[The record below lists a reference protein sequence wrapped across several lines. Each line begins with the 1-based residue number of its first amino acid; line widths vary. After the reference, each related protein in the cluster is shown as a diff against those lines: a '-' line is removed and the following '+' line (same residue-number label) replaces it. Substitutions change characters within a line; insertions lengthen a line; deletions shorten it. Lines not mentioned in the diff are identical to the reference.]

1 MNSNNNQIIVE
12 ALIKEQQEV
21 LTSAKT
27 KAEYLEE
34 LISKYKVSIITKSE
48 AIPSIQS
55 DIEELEVKKVSI
67 PEFRVKRTY
76 TKRVTDINYEDL
88 KNKVVNMY
96 DDKLSY
102 PQKILYCLDMG
113 INTNTTIT
121 NYILANQKISIGFD
135 KTNDKVKFYTLQM
148 MRKGIIIK
156 TGDKNGTFSLIKTK

>member
-1 MNSNNNQIIVE
+1 MMVNNNNQIIVE
-12 ALIKEQQEV
+12 ALIKEKQEV
-21 LTSAKT
+21 MESAKT
-27 KAEYLEE
+27 KADYLEE
-34 LISKYKVSIITKSE
+34 LISKYKVPIITKSE

-55 DIEELEVKKVSI
+55 NIEELEVKKVAI
-67 PEFRVKRTY
+67 PV
-76 TKRVTDINYEDL
+76 TKRKYAKREGSISYEDL
-88 KNKVVNMY
+88 RNKVVNMY

-121 NYILANQKISIGFD
+121 NYVLANQKISIGFD

-156 TGDKNGTFSLIKTK
+156 TGDKNGTFSLVKTK

>member
-12 ALIKEQQEV
+12 ALTKELEEV
-21 LTSAKT
+21 VVSAKT
-27 KAEYLEE
+27 KTKYLQE
-34 LISKYKVSIITKSE
+34 LISKYEVPIITKAE
-48 AIPSIQS
+48 AIPSIQNN
-55 DIEELEVKKVSI
+55 IEELEVKKVSLPTI
-67 PEFRVKRTY
+67 RVKRTY
-76 TKRVTDINYEDL
+76 TKRVGNTKYEDL
-88 KNKVVNMY
+88 RNKVINMY

-135 KTNDKVKFYTLQM
+135 KTNDKVKAYTLQM

-156 TGDKNGTFSLIKTK
+156 TGDKNGTFSLVNTR

>member
-1 MNSNNNQIIVE
+1 MVNNNQIIVE

-34 LISKYKVSIITKSE
+34 LISKYKVPIITKSE

-76 TKRVTDINYEDL
+76 KKREGNTSYEDL
-88 KNKVVNMY
+88 KNKVVNIY

-148 MRKGIIIK
+148 MRKGIITK
-156 TGDKNGTFSLIKTK
+156 TGDKNGTFSVINTR

>member
-21 LTSAKT
+21 LTLAKT

-34 LISKYKVSIITKSE
+34 LISKYKVPIITKSE

-55 DIEELEVKKVSI
+55 DIEELEVKKVSL

-76 TKRVTDINYEDL
+76 KKRVPNTSYEDL
-88 KNKVVNMY
+88 RNKVVNMY

-148 MRKGIIIK
+148 MRKCIIIK
-156 TGDKNGTFSLIKTK
+156 TGDKNGTFSLVRTK